1 MENKFLYGNLKILKV
16 FKNSKVMIIYID
28 NIDMKDFFLIMI
40 LEVKYKINLL
50 VGIFFFFRKIIFKCI
65 IVY

>member
-28 NIDMKDFFLIMI
+28 MKDFFLIMI

-50 VGIFFFFRKIIFKCI
+50 VGIFFFIFRKIIFKCI

>member
-28 NIDMKDFFLIMI
+28 MKDFFLIMI

-50 VGIFFFFRKIIFKCI
+50 VGIFFYF
-65 IVY
+65 